1 MANPKPII
9 GVETRQPD
17 VRRIEALRR
26 YHASRPGKT
35 RQKLNEAFDR
45 MLAGTTVIVDP
56 KHFRL
61 NKATLAREAEISIH
75 TLLKKEKTGERRFA
89 DVIARLESAKPN
101 PKLASKSDDER
112 DQKIAELRCIVAD
125 ISNDKLNLA
134 RQLDRIALE
143 LLTTKQEND
152 ELRQENHEQLQELLS
167 LRNRVVTHVSR
178 SGPRRKR

>member
-9 GVETRQPD
+9 GVEIPQPD

-26 YHASRPGKT
+26 YHASRPEKT

-61 NKATLAREAEISIH
+61 NKATLAREAGISIH

-89 DVIARLESAKPN
+89 DVIARLESARPN
-101 PKLASKSDDER
+101 PKLAPKTDDER
-112 DQKIAELRCIVAD
+112 DQKIAELRCIVAE
-125 ISNDKLNLA
+125 ISKDKLNLA
-134 RQLDRIALE
+134 RQLDLIALE
-143 LLTTKQEND
+143 LLTIKQEND
-152 ELRQENHEQLQELLS
+152 ELKQNNHEQLQELLS
-167 LRNRVVTHVSR
+167 LRNRVVTQVSR
-178 SGPRRKR
+178 TGSRRKR